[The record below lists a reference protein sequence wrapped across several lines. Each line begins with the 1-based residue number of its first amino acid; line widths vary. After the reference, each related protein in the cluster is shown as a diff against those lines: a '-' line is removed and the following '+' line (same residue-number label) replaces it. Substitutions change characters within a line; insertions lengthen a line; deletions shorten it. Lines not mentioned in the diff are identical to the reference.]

1 MNIPFVQ
8 AKSLSYSGT
17 RSYSSIYYIIIH
29 YTGINNDT
37 AENEAKFFATGN
49 TRSAGAHFFVGQ
61 NGHIVQSVK
70 MSYTANSVPRKRQ
83 GYSGGG
89 TFLGKCTSANSIS
102 IEMCDNLSKDPS
114 AKQTEAVRQ
123 LVEYIQSICPNAR
136 SIVRHYDV
144 TGKLCPARMV
154 DEKKW
159 LTFKAAITAKQ
170 QPKQEVEDL
179 TKEETIKLFD
189 ELIEKKLG
197 GKGLPESKWA
207 ADEGVVSASVSE
219 GFTDGTRPQ
228 GYAKREEVWGM
239 ILRVLKA
246 GGDND

>member
-17 RSYSSIYYIIIH
+17 RSYSNIYYIIIH
-29 YTGINNDT
+29 YTGINSDT

-61 NGHIVQSVK
+61 DGHIVQSVK

-102 IEMCDNLSKDPS
+102 IELCDNLTKDPS
-114 AKQTEAVRQ
+114 AKQIEAVRQ
-123 LVEYIQSICPNAR
+123 LVEYIQGICPNAR

-159 LTFKAAITAKQ
+159 SAFKTAITAKQ

-179 TKEETIKLFD
+179 TREETIKLFD
-189 ELIEKKLG
+189 ELIEKKLS
-197 GKGLPESKWA
+197 GKGLPASAWA
-207 ADEGVVSASVSE
+207 VNELNEAVKAGI
-219 GFTDGTRPQ
+219 TDGTRPQ
-228 GYAKREEVWGM
+228 GVARREEVAAM
-239 ILRVLKA
+239 ICRAIKKA
-246 GGDND
+246 GGGND